1 MGIRKDDKLQL
12 LLWVGGIRSDTIF
25 LFVWLAGNEYFSTEC
40 LEIWH
45 SWACS
50 DPLII
55 IALSMEQFYVKWSNL
70 MFQKLVVDFAGNNGA
85 KWQGFM
91 HNFRACSLGCI
102 YLWHSDTGFEHLLL
116 YWSGLIWFFFSV
128 SPLQDSCRRALIR
141 AVQEDFSGPSC
152 FRNRT
157 E

>member
-1 MGIRKDDKLQL
+1 MQL

-25 LFVWLAGNEYFSTEC
+25 FFVGFAGNGYFSSEC

-55 IALSMEQFYVKWSNL
+55 IALSMEQFYYVKWSNL
-70 MFQKLVVDFAGNNGA
+70 MFWKFVVDFEGNNGA

-91 HNFRACSLGCI
+91 HNLCACSLSCI
-102 YLWHSDTGFEHLLL
+102 CFWHSHTSFEHLLL
-116 YWSGLIWFFFSV
+116 HQLGLLWFLS
-128 SPLQDSCRRALIR
+128 SMNPLQDPSSRALIK
-141 AVQEDFSGPSC
+141 AAQEDFPGPSY
-152 FRNRT
+152 FFET